1 MCAGITENDM
11 NDLPF
16 EKRYQDV
23 LQNIEFAITQM
34 YRQHPQMTDWDT
46 LAAVEALLRTYGAEK
61 KGRQAP
67 QPSKDFRSLTDFGSL
82 RKGGHMPQRFTP
94 LVAEEHYHLYN
105 RGNNRL
111 PVFFQRTNYLFFL
124 RRLRKY
130 LVGETQTSEVS
141 ETSEVSTCVTQVLP
155 SGFPER
161 PIP

>member
-1 MCAGITENDM
+1 
-11 NDLPF
+11 
-16 EKRYQDV
+16 
-23 LQNIEFAITQM
+23 
-34 YRQHPQMTDWDT
+34 
-46 LAAVEALLRTYGAEK
+46 
-61 KGRQAP
+61 
-67 QPSKDFRSLTDFGSL
+67 
-82 RKGGHMPQRFTP
+82 MPQRFTP

-155 SGFPER
+155 SGFLER
-161 PIP
+161 PIPRGVATIQDHTLQSRARALSRESCAHGPVPKSPLRSTGRQRCRRCSRPCCTS